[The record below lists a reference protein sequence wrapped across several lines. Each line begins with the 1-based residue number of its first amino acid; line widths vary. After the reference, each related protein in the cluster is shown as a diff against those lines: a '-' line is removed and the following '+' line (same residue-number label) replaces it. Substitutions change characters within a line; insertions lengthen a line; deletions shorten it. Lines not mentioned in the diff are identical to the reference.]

1 MILNKQPQ
9 NTKFLFS
16 DERFLAESN
25 IADIISAD
33 LLTKP

>member
-9 NTKFLFS
+9 NTQFIFP

-25 IADIISAD
+25 IPEIISAD
-33 LLTKP
+33 LVTRP